1 VSARLLCRVR
11 AGVTLSFELGE
22 KEAVLGREPSLGVA
36 LPVEG
41 VSRRHA
47 RIKWDGKS
55 HWIEDLRSTNGTF
68 VNGKAVVREKL
79 RHLDVITLGREVDL
93 VLLARPAEAPARPA
107 LAITRASLVRE
118 GGDAAVYE
126 IAPGEITLGRSPS
139 CNVVVESERVSKVH
153 ARIERTRDQL
163 LLEDLASVNGTF
175 VNGARVKAVFLNAGD
190 MIALAGDEPFRV
202 DLQLDEVG
210 LASGRHSATLGR
222 EARRQKQRFSADW
235 KTRLAWSEEE
245 RDELSDLR
253 KRIDAYDR
261 RRAAAPSAAAP
272 ASPKAAPPKA
282 APPKPAPP
290 QPAPPQPAPPPAPAK
305 VQAPE
310 IAAPRATPPP
320 AAPPAP
326 SAVPAKAPAPPAAP
340 PPLPTS
346 AAPAKAAPAATPP
359 RPAAPA
365 AKAEPAVPA
374 VAKPAAVICEFQLRA
389 EGIDLVVTAPGE
401 YELGRAAGLPLRVDH
416 PTVSRHHARII
427 LSEDRTTA
435 YLQDQGGVNKTRLNG
450 RPLQK
455 LSPLAEGDQ
464 VRLGDVELVV
474 SITRG

>member
-22 KEAVLGREPSLGVA
+22 KEAVLGREPGLGVA

-68 VNGKAVVREKL
+68 VNGKAVVRERL

-93 VLLARPAEAPARPA
+93 VLLARPAAAPARPA

-118 GGDAAVYE
+118 GADAAVYE

-139 CNVVVESERVSKVH
+139 CNVVVEGERVSKVH

-175 VNGARVKAVFLNAGD
+175 VNGTRVKTVFLNAGD
-190 MIALAGDEPFRV
+190 VIALAGDEPFRV

-222 EARRQKQRFSADW
+222 EARRQEQRFSAEW
-235 KTRLAWSEEE
+235 KTLLVWSDEE
-245 RDELSDLR
+245 RGELSDFR
-253 KRIDAYDR
+253 KRIAAYDR
-261 RRAAAPSAAAP
+261 RRAVAPPAAAPAPPKP
-272 ASPKAAPPKA
+272 ASPKAAPPTPKA
-282 APPKPAPP
+282 APPRPAPPQAASPAPPPTPSGVPTKVQAPPVAPPPLPATAAPPKAVSAAAPP
-290 QPAPPQPAPPPAPAK
+290 QPA
-305 VQAPE
+305 
-310 IAAPRATPPP
+310 
-320 AAPPAP
+320 
-326 SAVPAKAPAPPAAP
+326 
-340 PPLPTS
+340 
-346 AAPAKAAPAATPP
+346 AAPAKAEPAA
-359 RPAAPA
+359 
-365 AKAEPAVPA
+365 PA
-374 VAKPAAVICEFQLRA
+374 VAKPVVAAVIRDLRLRA

-401 YELGRAAGLPLRVDH
+401 HELGRAVESPLRIDH

-435 YLQDQGGVNKTRLNG
+435 YLQDQGGLNKTRLNG

-455 LSPLAEGDQ
+455 LSPLADGDQ
-464 VRLGDVELVV
+464 VRIGDVELVV
-474 SITRG
+474 SISRG

>member
-1 VSARLLCRVR
+1 MSARLLCRVR
-11 AGVTLSFELGE
+11 AGLTLSFELGE
-22 KEAVLGREPSLGVA
+22 QEAVLGREPSLAVA

-68 VNGKAVVREKL
+68 VNGKAVVRERL
-79 RHLDVITLGREVDL
+79 NHLDVITLGREVDL
-93 VLLARPAEAPARPA
+93 VLLSRAAEAPARKA
-107 LAITRASLVRE
+107 LAITRAALVRD

-190 MIALAGDEPFRV
+190 VIALAGDEPFRIE
-202 DLQLDEVG
+202 LHLDEAN

-222 EARRQKQRFSADW
+222 EARRQKQRFSAEW
-235 KTRLAWSEEE
+235 KTLLVWSDEE
-245 RDELSDLR
+245 RGELSDFR
-253 KRIDAYDR
+253 KRIAAYDR
-261 RRAAAPSAAAP
+261 RRAVAPSVAAP
-272 ASPKAAPPKA
+272 APSKA

-290 QPAPPQPAPPPAPAK
+290 QAVPPAPPPAPTK
-305 VQAPE
+305 VAAPE
-310 IAAPRATPPP
+310 VAAPRPTPPP
-320 AAPPAP
+320 
-326 SAVPAKAPAPPAAP
+326 VAPPAAP
-340 PPLPTS
+340 AVPTKLQAPAVAAPPLPTS
-346 AAPAKAAPAATPP
+346 AAPPKTAPAPP
-359 RPAAPA
+359 RPAAAP
-365 AKAEPAVPA
+365 
-374 VAKPAAVICEFQLRA
+374 VIRELRLRA

-401 YELGRAAGLPLRVDH
+401 HELGRAVESPLRVDH

-435 YLQDQGGVNKTRLNG
+435 YLQDQGGLNKTRLNG

-455 LSPLAEGDQ
+455 LSPLADGDQ
-464 VRLGDVELVV
+464 VRIGDVELVV
-474 SITRG
+474 SISRG

>member
-11 AGVTLSFELGE
+11 AGVTLSFELRE
-22 KEAVLGREPSLGVA
+22 KEAVLGREPGLGVA

-93 VLLARPAEAPARPA
+93 LLLARPAEAPARKA

-118 GGDAAVYE
+118 AGDTALYE

-190 MIALAGDEPFRV
+190 VITLAGDEPFRV
-202 DLQLDEVG
+202 ELQLDEVG
-210 LASGRHSATLGR
+210 LASGRHSATLER
-222 EARRQKQRFSADW
+222 EARRQKQRFSAEW
-235 KTRLAWSEEE
+235 KTLLVWSDEE
-245 RDELSDLR
+245 RGELSDLR
-253 KRIDAYDR
+253 KRIAAYDR
-261 RRAAAPSAAAP
+261 RRAAAPPAAAP
-272 ASPKAAPPKA
+272 APPA
-282 APPKPAPP
+282 PAPP
-290 QPAPPQPAPPPAPAK
+290 APAPPAPAK
-305 VQAPE
+305 VEAP
-310 IAAPRATPPP
+310 PKATP
-320 AAPPAP
+320 ATAPPE
-326 SAVPAKAPAPPAAP
+326 
-340 PPLPTS
+340 L
-346 AAPAKAAPAATPP
+346 
-359 RPAAPA
+359 AAPA
-365 AKAEPAVPA
+365 AKAEPAAPPVATPA
-374 VAKPAAVICEFQLRA
+374 AAAVIRELRLRA
-389 EGIDLVVTAPGE
+389 EGIELVVTAPGE
-401 YELGRAAGLPLRVDH
+401 YELGRAVGSPLRVDH
-416 PTVSRHHARII
+416 PTVSRQHARLI
-427 LSEDRTTA
+427 LSENRTTA

-455 LSPLAEGDQ
+455 LSQLADGDQ
-464 VRLGDVELVV
+464 LRLGDVELVV

>member
-1 VSARLLCRVR
+1 VSARLVCRVR

-22 KEAVLGREPSLGVA
+22 KEAVLGREPGLGVA

-55 HWIEDLRSTNGTF
+55 LWIEDLRSTNGTF
-68 VNGKAVVREKL
+68 VNGKAIVREKL

-93 VLLARPAEAPARPA
+93 VLLARPAEAAARPA

-139 CNVVVESERVSKVH
+139 CNVVVESDRVSKVH

-175 VNGARVKAVFLNAGD
+175 VNGMRVKAVFLNSGD
-190 MIALAGDEPFRV
+190 VIALAGDEAFRV
-202 DLQLDEVG
+202 DLALDEVG

-261 RRAAAPSAAAP
+261 RRAAAAAP
-272 ASPKAAPPKA
+272 APPKTAPPKA
-282 APPKPAPP
+282 APLQPAPP
-290 QPAPPQPAPPPAPAK
+290 KAAPPQPAPPPAPAK
-305 VQAPE
+305 AQAPE
-310 IAAPRATPPP
+310 VAAPKATP
-320 AAPPAP
+320 PPAP
-326 SAVPAKAPAPPAAP
+326 SAVPAKTQAPPPAP
-340 PPLPTS
+340 PPLPTT
-346 AAPAKAAPAATPP
+346 APPPKAPPAATPP
-359 RPAAPA
+359 QPAAA
-365 AKAEPAVPA
+365 AL
-374 VAKPAAVICEFQLRA
+374 IREFRLRA

-401 YELGRAAGLPLRVDH
+401 YELGRAVGLPLRVDH

-435 YLQDQGGVNKTRLNG
+435 YLQDQGGVNKTCLNG

-455 LSPLAEGDQ
+455 LAPLADGDQ